1 MNYYSTVT
9 ISFQVTCYMAHFGLQ
24 KLTLL
29 LYKILSCLYC
39 FCFMNKR
46 LLSKS
51 LYTSDQKIEKQ
62 CNKNIRIHI
71 CTSSCQITLMEK
83 KLFLEKKITKPL
95 KIFCNFFEIFQS
107 TIVRWEKVMNLA
119 YLPRLS
125 KGKSNSTL
133 LGFEGALLQT
143 SFMQILEVLTLTRE
157 SC

>member
-51 LYTSDQKIEKQ
+51 LYTSDQKIEK
-62 CNKNIRIHI
+62 
-71 CTSSCQITLMEK
+71 
-83 KLFLEKKITKPL
+83 
-95 KIFCNFFEIFQS
+95 
-107 TIVRWEKVMNLA
+107 
-119 YLPRLS
+119 
-125 KGKSNSTL
+125 
-133 LGFEGALLQT
+133 
-143 SFMQILEVLTLTRE
+143 
-157 SC
+157 